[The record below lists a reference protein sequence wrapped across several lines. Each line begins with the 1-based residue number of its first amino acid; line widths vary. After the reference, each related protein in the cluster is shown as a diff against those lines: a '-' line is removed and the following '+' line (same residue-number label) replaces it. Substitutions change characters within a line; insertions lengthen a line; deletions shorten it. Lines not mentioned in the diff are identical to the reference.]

1 MAIIILQVAG
11 GLVFVVATLVLGA
24 YLRRHPTK
32 EQAEKTSRIS
42 HGFYWLALALP
53 SIVAVFYPGLTR
65 LDEIL
70 GVPSLPWRPVTLALG
85 AVTVLAGVY
94 LMFAAIGSLRRLGEG
109 TNAFVLTKKVV
120 TSTVYARTR
129 NPMSLGYYLLCLG
142 LGLLAGSTYV
152 MIATLFGIVP
162 LHMFNLI
169 YFEEYELA
177 LRLGPSYVAYKERV
191 PLLFPKLG
199 PLESPTADAQ

>member
-1 MAIIILQVAG
+1 MVIVILQVVG
-11 GLVFVVATLVLGA
+11 GLAFVAATVVLGA

-32 EQAEKTSRIS
+32 EDAEKASRVS

-65 LDEIL
+65 FDEIL
-70 GVPSLPWRPVTLALG
+70 GIPSLRLRSVTAALG
-85 AVTVLAGVY
+85 VVAVLAGVY

-120 TSTVYARTR
+120 TSTVYARSR

-152 MIATLFGIVP
+152 LIATLFGIVP
-162 LHMFNLI
+162 MHMFNLI

-177 LRLGPSYVAYKERV
+177 LRLGPSYLLYKERV

-199 PLESPTADAQ
+199 PLESPTADTQ

>member
-1 MAIIILQVAG
+1 MVIIILQAVG
-11 GLVFVVATLVLGA
+11 GLAFVVATLVLGI

-42 HGFYWLALALP
+42 HGFYWLAMALP
-53 SIVAVFYPGLTR
+53 STVGVLYPGLTR
-65 LDEIL
+65 FDQIL
-70 GVPSLPWRPVTLALG
+70 GIPSLPARPVTLALG
-85 AVTVLAGVY
+85 AVAVLAGVY

-120 TSTVYARTR
+120 TSNVYARTR
-129 NPMSLGYYLLCLG
+129 NPASLGYYLLCLG

-152 MIATLFGIVP
+152 TLATLFGVVP
-162 LHMFNLI
+162 AHLLNLI

-199 PLESPTADAQ
+199 PLEQTTTDAP

>member
-1 MAIIILQVAG
+1 MVVVILQVVG
-11 GLVFVVATLVLGA
+11 GLAFVVGTIVLGA
-24 YLRRHPTK
+24 HLRRHPTK
-32 EQAEKTSRIS
+32 EQAEQTSRIS
-42 HGFYWLALALP
+42 HGCYWLALALP

-65 LDEIL
+65 FDEIL
-70 GVPSLPWRPVTLALG
+70 GIPSLPWRPVTLALG
-85 AVTVLAGVY
+85 AVAVLAGVY

-120 TSTVYARTR
+120 TANVYARTR

-152 MIATLFGIVP
+152 VIATLLGIMP
-162 LHMFNLI
+162 MHMFNLI

-177 LRLGPSYVAYKERV
+177 LRLGPSYLAYKQRV

-199 PLESPTADAQ
+199 PLESPTTDAP

>member
-1 MAIIILQVAG
+1 MVIVILQVVG
-11 GLVFVVATLVLGA
+11 GLAFVAATVVLGA

-32 EQAEKTSRIS
+32 EDAEKASRVS

-65 LDEIL
+65 FDEIL
-70 GVPSLPWRPVTLALG
+70 GIPSLRLRSVTAALG
-85 AVTVLAGVY
+85 VVAVLAGVY

-120 TSTVYARTR
+120 TSNVYARSR

-152 MIATLFGIVP
+152 LIATLFGIVP
-162 LHMFNLI
+162 MHMFNLI

-177 LRLGPSYVAYKERV
+177 LRLGPSYLLYKERV

-199 PLESPTADAQ
+199 PLESPTADTQ

>member
-1 MAIIILQVAG
+1 MVIIILQAVG
-11 GLVFVVATLVLGA
+11 GLAFVLATLVLGA

-32 EQAEKTSRIS
+32 EQAERTSRIS
-42 HGFYWLALALP
+42 HGFFWLALALP
-53 SIVAVFYPGLTR
+53 GIVSVFYPGLTHF
-65 LDEIL
+65 DEIL
-70 GVPSLPWRPVTLALG
+70 GLPSLPARPLTLALG
-85 AVTVLAGVY
+85 AVAVLAGVY
-94 LMFAAIGSLRRLGEG
+94 LMFAAIGSLRRLGRG

-120 TSTVYARTR
+120 TGSVYARTR

-152 MIATLFGIVP
+152 TLATLLGVVP
-162 LHMFNLI
+162 AHLFNLV

-191 PLLFPKLG
+191 PLLFPRLG
-199 PLESPTADAQ
+199 PLEPETTGVQ